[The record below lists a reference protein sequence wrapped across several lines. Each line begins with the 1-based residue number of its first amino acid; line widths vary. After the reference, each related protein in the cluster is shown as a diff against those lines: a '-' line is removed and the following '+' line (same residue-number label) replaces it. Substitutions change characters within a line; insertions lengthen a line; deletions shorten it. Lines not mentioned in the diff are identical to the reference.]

1 MKFLLS
7 VCCCLITAAALAQ
20 PGIAEMQQ
28 AKQDLSNS
36 FFSAFDFALV
46 LAILFGTF
54 GALQIYHNWQMGEKR
69 MDAVVAA
76 WFFASFFMILAGPFL
91 RALFGI

>member
-1 MKFLLS
+1 MKYFLS
-7 VCCCLITAAALAQ
+7 FAGCLVSAAAFAQ

-28 AKQDLSNS
+28 AKQDLSSS
-36 FFSAFDFALV
+36 FFSAFDFAMV
-46 LAILFGTF
+46 LAVLFGLL
-54 GALQIYHNWQMGEKR
+54 GALRVYHNWQMGKDR
-69 MDAVVAA
+69 IDSAVAA